1 MITLEQLTTLTK
13 TFKTNEATILREYL
27 QLIFLNA
34 LYGFPNSQK
43 IVFKG
48 GTAIHL
54 IFMAPRFS
62 EDLDF
67 TVDMGT
73 QEFET
78 LIKRVFNQLKI
89 EGFIFKP
96 RSTPVGKRFLISHTL
111 PNSRLKTF
119 INLDF
124 SFREK
129 VFQSQN
135 SIIKT
140 DLPVLFSSLVTHMS
154 KDEIYAEKI
163 RALLNRQKGRD
174 LYDLWYLCTQHAK
187 LDLTMIQAKLDY
199 YQMKYNKNE
208 ILKRVNL
215 FDQKEF
221 VRDLR
226 PFVTIGERS
235 KLDNLFIYIKDF
247 LVQNIVSTKAT
258 LASLK

>member
-1 MITLEQLTTLTK
+1 MIALDQLTILTK

-34 LYGFPNSQK
+34 LYSLPDSQK

-67 TVDMGT
+67 TVDMNP
-73 QEFET
+73 ENFEI
-78 LIKRVFNQLKI
+78 LIQKVFALLKI
-89 EGFIFKP
+89 EGFSFKLRP
-96 RSTPVGKRFLISHTL
+96 TLAGKRYLLSHTL
-111 PNSRLKTF
+111 PNSKLKTF

-129 VFQSQN
+129 VFHPQN
-135 SIIKT
+135 AIIKT
-140 DLPVLFSSLVTHMS
+140 SLPVLFSSLVTHMS

-187 LDLTMIQAKLDY
+187 LDLAMVQ
-199 YQMKYNKNE
+199 
-208 ILKRVNL
+208 
-215 FDQKEF
+215 
-221 VRDLR
+221 
-226 PFVTIGERS
+226 S
-235 KLDNLFIYIKDF
+235 KLD
-247 LVQNIVSTKAT
+247 
-258 LASLK
+258 